1 MRNLHETSTQRAR
14 YLYPDSKNNSR
25 LITYGIGC
33 VWEMPSLAPLSSL
46 VRNDYL
52 RQKKGEK
59 ALYFSVNAFST
70 QLLNKDT
77 IFYVSY

>member
-1 MRNLHETSTQRAR
+1 
-14 YLYPDSKNNSR
+14 
-25 LITYGIGC
+25 
-33 VWEMPSLAPLSSL
+33 MPSLSPLSSL